1 MKLLLK
7 REVRVN
13 TATKAKLASK
23 ARVAN
28 MIRVASESRKTVNSK
43 LLHLSAL
50 RAYQKKQALKLKV
63 REISNFQFSLA

>member
-23 ARVAN
+23 A
-28 MIRVASESRKTVNSK
+28 RVASESRKTVNSK

-50 RAYQKKQALKLKV
+50 RAYQKKQIENSCV
-63 REISNFQFSLA
+63 RS

>member
-23 ARVAN
+23 A
-28 MIRVASESRKTVNSK
+28 RVASESRKTVNSK